1 MDMGLINDSYQ
12 FHRAT
17 PVNTF
22 SGSTKIIIAIDGH
35 SGCGKSTTARQVAVQ
50 LGYTYIDTGAMYRAV
65 TLYFIQHKIDL
76 ASEKAVREA
85 LAKIHITFEGDP
97 ETGTIQTHLNGQNVE
112 EEIRKL
118 PVANAVPEVSAIPDV
133 RKAMVGLQQKL
144 GHNRGIVMD
153 GRDIGTHVFPH
164 AELKVFMTADSLVRA
179 ERRRIELQAKGEQ
192 VELAEI
198 AQNLEKRD
206 HLDTT
211 RTESPLRKASDAQL
225 LDTSHLSIA
234 GQVEWVVQQAY
245 LTITSELHRE
255 YSKSMEA

>member
-1 MDMGLINDSYQ
+1 MNMGFINDSYL
-12 FHRAT
+12 FYKAT
-17 PVNTF
+17 PVDTF
-22 SGSTKIIIAIDGH
+22 PGNSKIIIAIDGH
-35 SGCGKSTTARQVAVQ
+35 SGCGKSTTARQVAAQ
-50 LGYTYIDTGAMYRAV
+50 LGYTYIDSGAMYRAV
-65 TLYFIQHKIDL
+65 ALYFIQHKIDF

-85 LAKIHITFEGDP
+85 LAKIHITFEDNP
-97 ETGTIQTHLNGQNVE
+97 ETGRVQTHLNGRNVE

-144 GHNRGIVMD
+144 GQNRGVVMD
-153 GRDIGTHVFPH
+153 GRDIGTQVFPD
-164 AELKVFMTADSLVRA
+164 AELKVFMTADPLVRA

-198 AQNLEKRD
+198 VQNLEKRD

-234 GQVEWVVQQAY
+234 RQVEWVVQQAY
-245 LTITSELHRE
+245 LAITTLLYWKHSTATKE
-255 YSKSMEA
+255 